1 MWGVASSAISVNS
14 QQQINLLHPASSF
27 LAGHLNDTSLQHLPG
42 LLGVRLIKRD
52 RGADPVRSR
61 WRLYRACRR
70 WEKQR
75 AAPNA
80 EASWVKL
87 CPGHRPPPSPISE
100 ITRRLWDLPWR
111 SFVVCATSESGHE
124 SLPQGLPS
132 ERKIA
137 SWCHCCR
144 CCCHEKLGR
153 TSSASEAQEQEP
165 LASPEEGNSHQNR
178 HPRPITKDVPL
189 PTAAFVVASHYY
201 KVSHTQALLQI
212 TA

>member
-1 MWGVASSAISVNS
+1 LSAISVNS

-75 AAPNA
+75 AAPKA
-80 EASWVKL
+80 KASWVKL

-100 ITRRLWDLPWR
+100 IDASGTFLEDRLWYARPPNQGTSRYLKGCRLRGR
-111 SFVVCATSESGHE
+111 SPVGAIAADAAAMKNWVGP
-124 SLPQGLPS
+124 LQPQK
-132 ERKIA
+132 R
-137 SWCHCCR
+137 R
-144 CCCHEKLGR
+144 
-153 TSSASEAQEQEP
+153 SSS
-165 LASPEEGNSHQNR
+165 R
-178 HPRPITKDVPL
+178 
-189 PTAAFVVASHYY
+189 
-201 KVSHTQALLQI
+201 
-212 TA
+212 